1 MKKYVQCPRCE
12 LNYIT
17 TPSDKYC
24 KVCMREMKGEGGQ
37 DDVEM
42 CSVCNENPAL
52 PGRDI
57 CLFCLKEMNAQAAES
72 VGAASD
78 DSGDGD
84 GEQVTPRSLTDMD
97 DVGSM
102 DEIQMLPEETDG
114 EYTKMAGEMTSL
126 EGMQEDEANED
137 GEEKP
142 MDIFGDHW
150 ENHFAHIA
158 ADWRARVKDGDVV
171 LIPGDISWAMQLERA
186 VPDLQK
192 IGALPGRK
200 VLIKGNHDYWWN
212 SVSKLRRVLPEGMS
226 ALQHDALDMGD
237 FVVCGTRG
245 WMFPTGDA
253 PLAPEDERIL
263 NRELLRLDM
272 AISAAEKLAQGQ
284 KPIVVM
290 LHYPPL
296 LLTVL
301 DTPFT
306 QVLARHRVHTVVY
319 GHLHGAGIRAGFN
332 GEHEGIHY
340 RLTSCD
346 ALGFRLTEVPLM
358 TTISNS

>member
-1 MKKYVQCPRCE
+1 MT
-12 LNYIT
+12 LFAIG
-17 TPSDKYC
+17 DLH
-24 KVCMREMKGEGGQ
+24 
-37 DDVEM
+37 
-42 CSVCNENPAL
+42 L
-52 PGRDI
+52 PG
-57 CLFCLKEMNAQAAES
+57 
-72 VGAASD
+72 
-78 DSGDGD
+78 
-84 GEQVTPRSLTDMD
+84 GED
-97 DVGSM
+97 
-102 DEIQMLPEETDG
+102 
-114 EYTKMAGEMTSL
+114 
-126 EGMQEDEANED
+126 
-137 GEEKP
+137 KP

-272 AISAAEKLAQGQ
+272 AISAAEKLTQGQ